1 VPIKNLCA
9 FGVDLLVRV
18 LEIDSD
24 EDSGENILDVD
35 SLNDS
40 SAVVDAVLNVAPLW
54 DLVIVLGS
62 SVAPPSMSRC
72 CSAVG
77 LAVQIYSGFRRAP
90 LKRGR
95 ESAPQPGF

>member
-1 VPIKNLCA
+1 VPIKNFGA

-18 LEIDSD
+18 LEVHSD

-54 DLVIVLGS
+54 NVGD
-62 SVAPPSMSRC
+62 SVR
-72 CSAVG
+72 
-77 LAVQIYSGFRRAP
+77 
-90 LKRGR
+90 
-95 ESAPQPGF
+95 

>member
-1 VPIKNLCA
+1 VPIKNFGA

-18 LEIDSD
+18 LEIHSD

-54 DLVIVLGS
+54 NVGD
-62 SVAPPSMSRC
+62 SVR
-72 CSAVG
+72 
-77 LAVQIYSGFRRAP
+77 
-90 LKRGR
+90 
-95 ESAPQPGF
+95 